1 MGKTILVTSKENVK
15 KTDDTNVDTLQ
26 PCKIEEFD
34 CRFPLHLYHAV
45 QNGHKNL
52 LVKTVDTDIIIVA
65 IARFKEIGCETLY
78 IEYGK
83 ADKLQIYAI
92 QNIVKGL
99 KEDVEALPFFYA
111 LTGCDSVSF
120 FNGIGK
126 KTAWQIWKIM
136 PEITDVFKQ
145 CWKEDSMEVNPIAEL
160 LKQLTFTKLVTDF

>member
-65 IARFKEIGCETLY
+65 IARFKEIGCETLHR
-78 IEYGK
+78 I
-83 ADKLQIYAI
+83 
-92 QNIVKGL
+92 
-99 KEDVEALPFFYA
+99 
-111 LTGCDSVSF
+111 
-120 FNGIGK
+120 
-126 KTAWQIWKIM
+126 WQG
-136 PEITDVFKQ
+136 
-145 CWKEDSMEVNPIAEL
+145 
-160 LKQLTFTKLVTDF
+160 